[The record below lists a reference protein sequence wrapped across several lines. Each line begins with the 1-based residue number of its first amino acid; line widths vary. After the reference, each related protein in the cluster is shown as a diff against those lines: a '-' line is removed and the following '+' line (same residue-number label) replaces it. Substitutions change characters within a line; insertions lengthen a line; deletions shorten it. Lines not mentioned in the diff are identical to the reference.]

1 MHSKLNGKCAA
12 FAAMALV
19 LMMALVL
26 AASCSGAPPAPADA
40 TDRDLTGAPYEGDR
54 EGESGGYEET
64 TEAAPSMT
72 AVPAPAPAAK
82 SSESGIRGDATTG
95 APAESWSGGYTP
107 PSSSGLKA
115 GFSDDN
121 EQYNYFLGFLEDYAH
136 VPHRELDVSDRITLE
151 VTDSDGKAVANALVT
166 VRVGGKAVDRGVT
179 LPDGRFRL
187 YPAAYGGAAD
197 WEVSV
202 ESVSGKWAGSVKA
215 EGPRSVAVELPSP
228 RSVPAPLPLDVLFV
242 MDTTGSMGGEIERLR
257 ATIEI
262 IHDNISSITPRPE
275 VRFGMVL
282 YKDQGDEYVTRV
294 VPFTDDLE
302 SFRKSLALVY
312 ASGGGDYP
320 EDLEAALEDAV
331 SRMKWNSDGVRLA
344 FVVTDATAQ
353 LGYKRNFDYVS
364 SMRKARALG
373 IKFHTIGTGGL
384 DTDGEYVL
392 RQISQYTGGR
402 YIFLTYGER
411 GESEGG
417 AEGSVSHHTGSNFTA
432 DKLETIV
439 IRFVKEDLSAL
450 SDVPV
455 EAKDD
460 DYFEA
465 KRIEAESKDSTLG
478 KLFGEALANLVDY
491 STAKIGTDT
500 AVALLPVTATDGKLA
515 ANAEYFSERILLA
528 ASERRLFTI
537 VDRANLQKI
546 LEELE
551 LQLSGLVDESAAAK
565 VGGLLGAEALVVGT
579 LVEREGRYEVF
590 LKLVRVGT
598 AEVLAVTRARIETGL
613 GL

>member
-1 MHSKLNGKCAA
+1 MGIKLNGKAVPTA
-12 FAAMALV
+12 IIALALSAALV
-19 LMMALVL
+19 A
-26 AASCSGAPPAPADA
+26 CSGAPPPVAAA
-40 TDRDLTGAPYEGDR
+40 YEEDRDSRSDGLFT
-54 EGESGGYEET
+54 ES
-64 TEAAPSMT
+64 EAAPSLGFL
-72 AVPAPAPAAK
+72 PSPSPAAK
-82 SSESGIRGDATTG
+82 SSEASSRGEATGG
-95 APAESWSGGYTP
+95 APAGAWEDAYAP

-121 EQYNYFLGFLEDYAH
+121 EQYNYFLGFLDEYGY
-136 VPHRELDVSDRITLE
+136 VPHRELDVSGRVTLE
-151 VTDSDGKAVANALVT
+151 VSDADGKAVANAIVT
-166 VRVGGKAVDRGVT
+166 VRIDGKVVDRGVT

-187 YPAAYGGAAD
+187 YPAAYGGAD
-197 WEVSV
+197 GWDVSV
-202 ESVSGKWAGSVKA
+202 ESDSGDWAGTVKA
-215 EGPRSVAVELPSP
+215 DGPRSVAAALPSP
-228 RSVPAPLPLDVLFV
+228 RNVPSPLPLDVLFV
-242 MDTTGSMGGEIERLR
+242 MDTTGSMGGEIERLK

-262 IHDNISSITPRPE
+262 IHDNIASISPRPA

-282 YKDQGDEYVTRV
+282 YKDEGDEYVTRV
-294 VPFTDDLE
+294 VPFTEDLE
-302 SFRKSLALVY
+302 SFRKSLALVH

-331 SRMKWNSDGVRLA
+331 TRMRWNDDGVRLA

-353 LGYKRNFDYVS
+353 LGYKRDFDYVS
-364 SMRKARALG
+364 SMRRAREKG

-384 DTDGEYVL
+384 DVDGEYVL
-392 RQISQYTGGR
+392 RQISHYSGGR

-417 AEGSVSHHTGSNFTA
+417 VEGSVSHHTGSNFTA

-465 KRIEAESKDSTLG
+465 KRIEAETKDATLG
-478 KLFGEALANLVDY
+478 KLFGEALSNLVDY
-491 STAKIGTDT
+491 STVRIGADT
-500 AVALLPVTATDGKLA
+500 PVAILPATASDGKLA

-551 LQLSGLVDESAAAK
+551 LQLSGLVDESAAAR
-565 VGGLLGAEALVVGT
+565 VGGLLGAEVLVVGS
-579 LVEREGRYEVF
+579 LVERDGRFEVF

-598 AEVLAVTRARIETGL
+598 AEVLAVTRARIEPEL

>member
-1 MHSKLNGKCAA
+1 MHRKLNGKTAA
-12 FAAMALV
+12 YAAMALAMALV
-19 LMMALVL
+19 LT
-26 AASCSGAPPAPADA
+26 ASCAGAPPSTADA
-40 TDRDLTGAPYEGDR
+40 YDGDSAGAPYD
-54 EGESGGYEET
+54 GEWDGKSGGYEEA

-72 AVPAPAPAAK
+72 GVPAPAPAAK
-82 SSESGIRGDATTG
+82 SSEVLGRGDVAAA
-95 APAESWSGGYTP
+95 APADAWTGGYTP

-136 VPHRELDVSDRITLE
+136 VPHRELDVSDRVTLQ

-166 VRVGGKAVDRGVT
+166 VRVGGKPVDRGVT

-187 YPAAYGGAAD
+187 YPGAYGEADD
-197 WEVSV
+197 WEVSI
-202 ESVSGKWAGSVKA
+202 ESISGEWAGTVEA
-215 EGPRSVAVELPSP
+215 DGPRSVAAELPSP
-228 RSVPAPLPLDVLFV
+228 RKVPSPLPLDVLFV

-262 IHDNISSITPRPE
+262 IHDNISSIAPRPE

-302 SFRKSLALVY
+302 SFRKSLSLVY

-320 EDLEAALEDAV
+320 EDLEAALEDSV
-331 SRMKWNSDGVRLA
+331 TRMKWNSDGVRLA

-353 LGYKRNFDYVS
+353 LGYKRNYDYVS

-384 DTDGEYVL
+384 DVDGEYVL

-465 KRIEAESKDSTLG
+465 KRIEAETKDATLG

-491 STAKIGTDT
+491 STAKIGGATP
-500 AVALLPVTATDGKLA
+500 VALLPVTASDGKLA

-565 VGGLLGAEALVVGT
+565 VGGLLGAEALVIGT

-598 AEVLAVTRARIETGL
+598 AEVLSVTRARIELGL